1 MPASRNARAMIFAP
15 RSCPSRPG
23 LATTTRIFCVV
34 LGAGMARRAGILCLQ
49 RRRGPE
55 GPRGH
60 AADAAS
66 AQVTLS
72 VSFMFGRWIVQK
84 IVYVPAFVNLW
95 EIVPFVLI
103 FEIWPFCGPFVITT
117 SCGRLPVHRNF
128 TVSPRW
134 MVSFDG
140 PKLMLGPTLTV
151 FVAASAG
158 TATAAATAATATSS
172 AMRRFIRV
180 GASWFGGDAFSP
192 SDAGRWCQLPGR
204 TRVGSAGDRY
214 GLEHRRLAV
223 VAPDVLKRH
232 DDLAPGAGRAR
243 RVEQVRHEVLA
254 LAGGRL
260 AQARELAL
268 DAGAVAPRPDRRDAL
283 DLLALERGVDPQRRD
298 LPVVLV
304 AVGVDADDPAPAG
317 VDLGLQLEARVGD
330 LALREVLLDRVDH
343 AAELVDPGEVLI
355 RLPLELVG
363 QRLDEVR
370 AAERVDRVRHA
381 RLVGDDLLRAQRD
394 AHRLLGRQRE
404 RLVVGVGVQRL
415 RPTEHAG
422 ERLDRRASDVVER
435 LLRRQRDARG
445 LHVRAHEPRARVARA
460 EGVAHLARPD
470 PPGGAQLRDLLE
482 EVDVRVEEE
491 AQARG
496 EVVDV
501 EAAVD
506 RLLHV
511 REPVLE
517 RERELLRGRRA
528 RLADVVAA
536 DRDRMPARH
545 RLRAP
550 LDHVAQEAHGRV
562 DREAP
567 LLLGDVLLED
577 VGLDRAAQVLGPD
590 ALVFRRDDVVGEHDR
605 RRSVDRHGHGDLAEV
620 DAGEQVLHVVQRV
633 DRDALAPDLAERH
646 RVVGVVAHER
656 GHVERRAQAGLA
668 VVEQV
673 AEALV
678 RLLGG
683 AEAGELAHRPQ
694 AAPVHARVHAAGEG
708 IPAGKADLVAV
719 GQVGLGVEGLDR
731 DAGERAERR
740 LALGRQRVRLAP
752 LGLGLG
758 NGKGRSHTESRTS
771 TYLGRAN
778 GSGRITRRRRS
789 RRRRPAGPAAA
800 P

>member
-180 GASWFGGDAFSP
+180 GASWFGGDAFGP

-204 TRVGSAGDRY
+204 ARVGSAGDRY

-223 VAPDVLKRH
+223 VAPHVLKRH
-232 DDLAPGAGRAR
+232 DDLALGAVRAR

-304 AVGVDADDPAPAG
+304 AVGVDADHPAPAG
-317 VDLGLQLEARVGD
+317 VDLGLELEARVGD
-330 LALREVLLDRVDH
+330 LPLGEVLLDRFDH
-343 AAELVDPGEVLI
+343 AAELVDAREVPV
-355 RLPLELVG
+355 RLLLELVG

-370 AAERVDRVRHA
+370 AAERVDGVRDA
-381 RLVGDDLLRAQRD
+381 GLVGDDLLRAQRD
-394 AHRLLGRQRE
+394 PHRLLGRQRK
-404 RLVVGVGVQRL
+404 RLVVGVRVQRL
-415 RPTEHAG
+415 RAAEHAG
-422 ERLDRRASDVVER
+422 ERLDRRADDVVER
-435 LLRRQRDARG
+435 LLGGERHARR

-460 EGVAHLARPD
+460 VRLAHLARPD
-470 PPGGAQLRDLLE
+470 APGGADLRDLLE
-482 EVDVRVEEE
+482 EVDVGVEEE
-491 AQARG
+491 AQARS

-511 REPVLE
+511 GEAVLQ
-517 RERELLRGRRA
+517 RERELLGGGRA
-528 RLADVVAA
+528 RLADVVAG
-536 DRDRMPARH
+536 DRHRMPARH
-545 RLRAP
+545 GLRAP
-550 LDHVAQEAHGRV
+550 LHHVAEQPHRRI

-577 VGLDRAAQVLGPD
+577 VRLDRAGEMLRADAFVLG
-590 ALVFRRDDVVGEHDR
+590 RDDVVGEHDR
-605 RRSVDRHGHGDLAEV
+605 RRRVDRHRHGDLAEV
-620 DAGEQVLHVVQRV
+620 DAGEEVLHVVERV
-633 DRDALAPDLAERH
+633 DRDALAADLAERPP
-646 RVVGVVAHER
+646 VVGVVAHER
-656 GHVERRAQAGLA
+656 RHVERRAETGLA

-678 RLLGG
+678 GLLGG

-694 AAPVHARVHAAGEG
+694 PAPVHAGVYAARERIAAGQT
-708 IPAGKADLVAV
+708 DLVAV
-719 GQVGLGVEGLDR
+719 GEVGLGIERLDR
-731 DAGERAERR
+731 HARERGEGRV
-740 LALGRQRVRLAP
+740 ALGSKRVGLAP
-752 LGLGLG
+752 LGLGPG
-758 NGKGRSHTESRTS
+758 NGIGRSHTESRTS
-771 TYLGRAN
+771 SYLRG
-778 GSGRITRRRRS
+778 GQS
-789 RRRRPAGPAAA
+789 
-800 P
+800 